1 MKTITQFVEVTRAEY
16 QDHVAASRD
25 GEHGYRIKTNE
36 VVEPEFTQF
45 KVYKAQGIDHYVS
58 MLDNHEKW
66 ILIAL
71 ALILET
77 HSQYFI
83 LTTAVRG

>member
-1 MKTITQFVEVTRAEY
+1 MKQITQFVEVTRAEY
-16 QDHVAASRD
+16 QDHVHQSRQD
-25 GEHGYRIKTNE
+25 EHGYRIKTNE

-45 KVYKAQGIDHYVS
+45 KVYKAQGIDPYVS

-66 ILIAL
+66 ILIAF
-71 ALILET
+71 ALVLET

>member
-1 MKTITQFVEVTRAEY
+1 MKQITQFVEVTEGQY
-16 QDHVAASRD
+16 LGHIAASKED
-25 GEHGYRIKTNE
+25 EHGYRIKSLE
-36 VVEPEFTQF
+36 VTEPEFTQV
-45 KVYKAQGIDHYVS
+45 KVYKAQGIDPYVS

-66 ILIAL
+66 ILIAF
-71 ALILET
+71 ALLLET